1 MSIIGIGI
9 DILKIERIKKIFY
22 LYKKKFLKK
31 ILSKKEYYLYKKS
44 ARKIKFLIRSFVI
57 KEAISK
63 AMGTGMKNGISFK
76 NIEIYYNKK
85 KQLKINYLN
94 SALNKANILGIQK
107 SHISF
112 TDEKKYAQAIV
123 ILES

>member
-1 MSIIGIGI
+1 MKIIGIGI
-9 DILKIERIKKIFY
+9 DILRIKRIKKI
-22 LYKKKFLKK
+22 LQTYKKNFLNK
-31 ILSKKEYYLYKKS
+31 ILSNKEHFFYKKS
-44 ARKIKFLIRSFVI
+44 NRKIKFIIRSFVI
-57 KEAISK
+57 KEATCK

-85 KQLKINYLN
+85 KQLKINYLKN
-94 SALNKANILGIQK
+94 ALYYKKKLRIQK

>member
-1 MSIIGIGI
+1 MKIIGIGI
-9 DILKIERIKKIFY
+9 DILRIKRIKKI
-22 LYKKKFLKK
+22 LQKYKKNFLNK
-31 ILSKKEYYLYKKS
+31 ILSNKEHFFYKKS
-44 ARKIKFLIRSFVI
+44 NRKIKFIIRSFVI
-57 KEAISK
+57 KEAACK

-85 KQLKINYLN
+85 KQLKINYLKN
-94 SALNKANILGIQK
+94 ALYYKKKLRIQK